1 MSKTEKSKNTDVSLK
16 PDLLR
21 LLTRDEIGLMQE
33 EYEDVSVG
41 FSTWIRVLMQ
51 NWRQGTVAC
60 KGRADVNKTN
70 KKPFK
75 QKGTGRARAGS
86 ARSPLW
92 RGGGVIHGPQART
105 RTLTIPQKVKQSVL
119 RNMFFDRITSGNF
132 FVADWHVNEK
142 PSTKAAHEFL
152 KQAHLVDQKLVL
164 FVSWQDTLLR
174 SSFAN
179 IDAVRI
185 VPFDQINGYDI
196 ASGAKLVVLKKDI
209 AQFKEVVS
217 RWN

>member
-1 MSKTEKSKNTDVSLK
+1 MIKAEKSKNTTVSVE
-16 PDLLR
+16 PGSLR
-21 LLTRDEIGLMQE
+21 LLTRDEIGLAQQE
-33 EYEDVSVG
+33 CEDVSVG

-60 KGRADVNKTN
+60 KGRSDVNRTN

-119 RNMFFDRITSGNF
+119 RNAFFDHIENGSF
-132 FVADWHVNEK
+132 LVADWHISEK
-142 PSTKAAHEFL
+142 PSTKAAYEFL
-152 KQAHLVDQKLVL
+152 KNARLADQKLVL

-179 IDAVRI
+179 IAAVRV
-185 VPFDQINGYDI
+185 VPLDQINGYDV
-196 ASGAKLVVLKKDI
+196 ASGTKLVVLKKDI